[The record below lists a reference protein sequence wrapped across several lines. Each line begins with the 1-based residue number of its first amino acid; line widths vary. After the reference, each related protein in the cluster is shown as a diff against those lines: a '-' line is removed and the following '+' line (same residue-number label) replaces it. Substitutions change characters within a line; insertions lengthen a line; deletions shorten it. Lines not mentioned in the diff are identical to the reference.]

1 MVSAP
6 VAAVQAAV
14 LHRFCQV
21 LGSDRLGVIE
31 IGDGAGDFEDAV
43 MCASA
48 QAHAADGHL
57 ERSLTC
63 VVESA
68 ELPQE
73 ARRNASIIETA
84 ALLDDAGIL
93 HTSPHIGGTHAVI
106 LAAKF
111 LISHGRDLDV
121 KIDAIEQRSAYFTQ
135 IALNNCAGAA
145 AFVRRV

>member
-1 MVSAP
+1 MPEYTPDAGGPTGSAP
-6 VAAVQAAV
+6 VTAVQAAV
-14 LHRFCQV
+14 LHCFCQV
-21 LGSDRLGVIE
+21 LGSNRLGVVE

-57 ERSLTC
+57 ERPLTC
-63 VVESA
+63 VIESA
-68 ELPQE
+68 ELPKE

-93 HTSPHIGGTHAVI
+93 HTSAHIGGTHTVI

-111 LISHGRDLDV
+111 LVGHSRDFDV
-121 KIDAIEQRSAYFTQ
+121 K
-135 IALNNCAGAA
+135 
-145 AFVRRV
+145 